1 MGTKRTYYS
10 SQEGRVI
17 ETLSKGVEIHP
28 YYLLKKGLVMEKSD
42 YRWDE
47 IKEYLIEGN
56 SVEDITEMF
65 MERLTIKEV
74 KEIYNNII
82 NLEHYLQN
90 N

>member
-1 MGTKRTYYS
+1 
-10 SQEGRVI
+10 
-17 ETLSKGVEIHP
+17 
-28 YYLLKKGLVMEKSD
+28 MEKSD